1 MKRLFALLLC
11 ILLFAACATPTETPA
26 PEETPTPD
34 IIEPTPEEPEE
45 RLSVIAT
52 TFPQYDFIRQ
62 IAGERVDVQMLIAP
76 GAEAHA
82 FEPTPSDMIA
92 LLEADLF
99 IYTGGHGEA
108 WMDTILDALDN
119 EALVVV
125 ALMYFVEHL
134 LTEDHDHA
142 HDHHHDHGHSHG
154 HHHDHGHNHGHDH
167 HHDDHEDDCDA
178 CSPPAHDHS
187 HSHSHDDHE
196 EDCDDEDC
204 DEYHCDSCDSEHH
217 HHDYDEHVWTSPENA
232 MAIVAGLTEVL
243 AELDPENADFFREN
257 AAAYI
262 TELEAL
268 EEAFHEVVA
277 EAVRTTVV
285 FGDRFPFRY
294 LMHDLDLTVHAAF
307 PGCSAETNA
316 SPATIAALIQIV
328 RDEEIPVVFY
338 TEFSNRMIAN
348 TIAEDTG
355 ATLLELH
362 SAHNV
367 SAADFAAGV
376 TFLDIMWRNVEHLRE
391 ALN

>member
-1 MKRLFALLLC
+1 MKRLFAFLLC
-11 ILLFAACATPTETPA
+11 ILLFAACAAPAETPA
-26 PEETPTPD
+26 PEISPSPD
-34 IIEPTPEEPEE
+34 VIEPTPEAPEE
-45 RLSVIAT
+45 RLSVIAS

-62 IAGERVDVQMLIAP
+62 IAGERVELQMLISP

-108 WMDTILDALDN
+108 WMDTVLDALDN
-119 EALVVV
+119 EELTVV

-134 LTEDHDHA
+134 LTEEHDHD
-142 HDHHHDHGHSHG
+142 HSHG
-154 HHHDHGHNHGHDH
+154 HHHDHGHGHSHDHGHGH
-167 HHDDHEDDCDA
+167 GHGHHDDDCDDSD
-178 CSPPAHDHS
+178 CDDHS
-187 HSHSHDDHE
+187 HSHDHHD
-196 EDCDDEDC
+196 DCDDEDDC
-204 DEYHCDSCDSEHH
+204 DDPSHDHGHDHH
-217 HHDYDEHVWTSPENA
+217 HHDYDEHVWTSPRNA
-232 MAIVAGLTEVL
+232 IAIVEGLTEVL
-243 AELDPENADFFREN
+243 TELDPENADFFREN

-262 TELEAL
+262 AELEAL

-277 EAVRTTVV
+277 EGVRTTVV

-294 LMHDLDLTVHAAF
+294 LMHDLGLTVHAAF
-307 PGCSAETNA
+307 PGCSAETTA
-316 SPATIAALIQIV
+316 SPATIAALIQTV
-328 RDEEIPVVFY
+328 RDEDIPIVFY

-367 SAADFAAGV
+367 SAADFSAGV

-391 ALN
+391 ALS